1 MLDAPARRDRFW
13 LTIIA
18 VLSVAVVGAVAFLI
32 LGPRPAGL
40 VGSVD
45 VSGMPR
51 LNATLNAVTAVLL
64 VAAYLLIRRK
74 NIRWH
79 RNVMLA
85 AFGTSSMFLV
95 SYVMYH
101 TFKPAP
107 QHYGGPFPALYFLVL
122 VSHIVL
128 AAAIVPLA
136 LVTLY
141 RGWFMD
147 VGRHRRIARWTLPLW
162 LYVSVTGVL
171 VYLMLY

>member
-1 MLDAPARRDRFW
+1 MPDTPARRDRFW

-18 VLSVAVVGAVAFLI
+18 LLSVAVVGAVAFLI
-32 LGPRPAGL
+32 LGPRPSGL

-51 LNATLNAVTAVLL
+51 LNATLNSITAVLL
-64 VAAYLLIRRK
+64 VTAYLLIRRK
-74 NIRWH
+74 NVRWH

-85 AFGTSSMFLV
+85 AFATSSMFLV

-101 TFKPAP
+101 TFKPEP
-107 QHYGGPFPALYFLVL
+107 QHYGGPFPALYFTIL
-122 VSHIVL
+122 VSHILL

-147 VGRHRRIARWTLPLW
+147 VRRHRRIARWTLPLW